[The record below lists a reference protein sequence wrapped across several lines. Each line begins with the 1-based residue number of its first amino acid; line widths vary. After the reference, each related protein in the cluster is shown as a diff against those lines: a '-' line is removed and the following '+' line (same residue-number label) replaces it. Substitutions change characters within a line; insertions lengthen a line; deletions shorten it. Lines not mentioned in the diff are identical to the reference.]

1 MRYAVALPRVYV
13 SWPRRNESLPK
24 RPILPNLASPDSC
37 CPRGVTIATFY
48 RAFVPVSLVQI
59 VLLKIVSLELRFC
72 PAYPVES
79 LIVPF
84 FPLFF
89 FPPSSPS
96 LFCIFPRQPYG
107 IPRSI
112 LFLSIAFV
120 YFVTELH
127 YCGIQ

>member
-89 FPPSSPS
+89 FLPPPPPSSVSFLDSHTASLVPS
-96 LFCIFPRQPYG
+96 YSCPS
-107 IPRSI
+107 RSFI
-112 LFLSIAFV
+112 S
-120 YFVTELH
+120 
-127 YCGIQ
+127 

>member
-89 FPPSSPS
+89 SSLLPLPLLYLSSTAIRHPSFHPIPVHRVR
-96 LFCIFPRQPYG
+96 LFRNG
-107 IPRSI
+107 ATR
-112 LFLSIAFV
+112 
-120 YFVTELH
+120 H
-127 YCGIQ
+127 CGIQ